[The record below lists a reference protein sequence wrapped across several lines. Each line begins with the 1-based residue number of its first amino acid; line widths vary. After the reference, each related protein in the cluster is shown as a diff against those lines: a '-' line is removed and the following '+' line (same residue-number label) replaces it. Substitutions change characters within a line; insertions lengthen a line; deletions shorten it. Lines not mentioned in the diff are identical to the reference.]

1 MGRLHVTQF
10 RFFFCPNAALS
21 AAAAIPFAG
30 WAATG
35 AKFVNKGGKALDAMS
50 TAAKLCG

>member
-1 MGRLHVTQF
+1 M
-10 RFFFCPNAALS
+10 AALS

-35 AKFVNKGGKALDAMS
+35 AKAAIKG
-50 TAAKLCG
+50 TASAEKLTPWRPGTVGPGRT